1 MTQNRLHAALFAA
14 FLSIAACSSPP
25 ATVRG
30 EDVKWQP
37 AQPVARLVAA
47 DANAKPNVRSRFEPG
62 TTIELQ
68 KEPRAQRG
76 IPLPGGGFL
85 PCLNG
90 VVQSSPIDR
99 PASKGVLPVV
109 IAVVVD
115 ESGLEWYR
123 HADGSM
129 TTSRYVFH
137 EARKRWEAMTFHA
150 IP

>member
-1 MTQNRLHAALFAA
+1 MTQTLLASAALAA
-14 FLSIAACSSPP
+14 VLAFAACSSTP

-30 EDVKWQP
+30 DDVKWQP
-37 AQPVARLVAA
+37 AQPVARIVAT

-68 KEPRAQRG
+68 QEPRAQRG
-76 IPLPGGGFL
+76 IPLPRGGFL
-85 PCLNG
+85 PALNG

-99 PASKGVLPVV
+99 PAAKGALPAVV
-109 IAVVVD
+109 AVVVD